1 MQTSLGAAVH
11 SNSCCRSQIPAD
23 ANGYSREIGLDW
35 ARFNVP
41 LDTF

>member
-1 MQTSLGAAVH
+1 VLLLEFWVKGRVRVKVTARG
-11 SNSCCRSQIPAD
+11 R
-23 ANGYSREIGLDW
+23 GLDW